1 MQACVIA
8 GFLFLE
14 WKRDRDGFVAFTGIF
29 TDLLA
34 EYAVC
39 GLIVSNYYTR
49 YCSGVKR
56 IPEHTPVV
64 TFVSCRV
71 DSVMLDTDRDSQ
83 ESDFAVSLGYV
94 VVIFVIFRR

>member
-1 MQACVIA
+1 M
-8 GFLFLE
+8 
-14 WKRDRDGFVAFTGIF
+14 
-29 TDLLA
+29 
-34 EYAVC
+34 
-39 GLIVSNYYTR
+39 R

-64 TFVSCRV
+64 IFVSCRV

>member
-1 MQACVIA
+1 MLPSHFILGCFYLALAIA
-8 GFLFLE
+8 
-14 WKRDRDGFVAFTGIF
+14 T
-29 TDLLA
+29 
-34 EYAVC
+34 
-39 GLIVSNYYTR
+39 TR
-49 YCSGVKR
+49 YCRGVER

-64 TFVSCRV
+64 IFVSCRV

>member
-1 MQACVIA
+1 MLSPDFY
-8 GFLFLE
+8 FLSGREIVMVSSLSLEFLPI
-14 WKRDRDGFVAFTGIF
+14 W
-29 TDLLA
+29 LA

-49 YCSGVKR
+49 YCSGVKRR